1 MATNINH
8 LPLKPEEHKE
18 HASPTQQKQQLP
30 KAQDQQQLQQ
40 QHQNKQ
46 SQIYD
51 AVESSITHNKFNYE
65 NNHKD
70 KDKAKA
76 GNRETRSDLSPNA
89 DESSTCLS
97 RNSQQKLA
105 LSREPTSSSI
115 RLTTSTTQRRRQ
127 LQFQRQKETKL
138 YEPHSGDRSSSP
150 SVMGG
155 GKLVNCIAYDD
166 NSLIIERKPSPT
178 SPASLRHYLKAETPT
193 HSSRKYNRKAIKS
206 DLEVVIVKPE
216 HPQHRAPT
224 ITLPVPANIVGQSP
238 KPSLS
243 SGPTVLQQR
252 YTQLQQEHEK
262 KFTYNAM
269 NRFDCLEH
277 SNSRNSRA

>member
-1 MATNINH
+1 MATNLNH
-8 LPLKPEEHKE
+8 LPLKPEENKE
-18 HASPTQQKQQLP
+18 HASPTQQKQQSP
-30 KAQDQQQLQQ
+30 IAQEKQQLQHQQ

-51 AVESSITHNKFNYE
+51 AVESSITNNKFNHE
-65 NNHKD
+65 NNNHKD
-70 KDKAKA
+70 KEKA

-89 DESSTCLS
+89 DESSTYLI
-97 RNSQQKLA
+97 RNPQQQLA
-105 LSREPTSSSI
+105 LCREPSSSSI

-138 YEPHSGDRSSSP
+138 YDPHSGDKSTSP

-178 SPASLRHYLKAETPT
+178 SPASLRRYLKAETPT
-193 HSSRKYNRKAIKS
+193 HGSRKYTRKTIKS

-216 HPQHRAPT
+216 HHHQHRAPT
-224 ITLPVPANIVGQSP
+224 TN
-238 KPSLS
+238 LS

-252 YTQLQQEHEK
+252 YTQLQN
-262 KFTYNAM
+262 KFTKINVLTM
-269 NRFDCLEH
+269 
-277 SNSRNSRA
+277 